1 MTIII
6 FDNNKGIIRGKK
18 PNKIISAYGGVLKIG
33 SDQIKVESQTE
44 VDVPL
49 LCNGYTGEVD
59 ATFYCDTG
67 CTHELLKVYLDS
79 GVIVPPTAEYENL
92 ARDYKLVSVLNE
104 RIDETEQK
112 LEELKAQKRSA
123 LVTLSN
129 NPLKYLIE

>member
-44 VDVPL
+44 VDLPI
-49 LCNGYTGEVD
+49 LCDGYTGEVD
-59 ATFYCDTG
+59 AIFYCDTG
-67 CTHELLKVYLDS
+67 CTHELLKVRLEG

-92 ARDYKLVSVLNE
+92 ARDYKLVSVLNA
-104 RIDETEQK
+104 RIDEATK
-112 LEELKAQKRSA
+112 ALEELNAQKQEAVAS
-123 LVTLSN
+123 LN
-129 NPLKYLIE
+129 KNPLKHLIE

>member
-44 VDVPL
+44 VDVPI
-49 LCNGYTGEVD
+49 LCDGYTGEVD

-67 CTHELLKVYLDS
+67 CAHELLKVRLEG
-79 GVIVPPTAEYENL
+79 GVIVPPATEYENL
-92 ARDYKLVSVLNE
+92 ARDYRLVCVLNG
-104 RIDETEQK
+104 RI
-112 LEELKAQKRSA
+112 EEAEKNLADLKAQKQKA
-123 LVTLSN
+123 VNTFNN
-129 NPLKYLIE
+129 NPLKHLIE